1 MGAMEKWLLSFLLHV
16 EPRFVDQIAAC
27 GERNKAS
34 PTILLASG
42 LVLPNTAA
50 HASL

>member
-1 MGAMEKWLLSFLLHV
+1 MEKWLLSFLLHV

-50 HASL
+50 HESL